1 MSERLI
7 SSLKEK
13 GWEHHEIHR
22 TMKIIEKAKQKK
34 HKHIKLLDVAVFW
47 IALILAIIGNIV
59 ILFTL
64 VPFLLM
70 LKSWFYYLI
79 ICFLGLS
86 FGLLFEILIRD
97 IEHLERKHHL
107 LIGSLLPVIT
117 IVNFILITR
126 VINRFLVNYN
136 LSIQIPLFVA
146 IFYTISFLLPYFIY
160 QMHYRV
166 RYNIMK

>member
-7 SSLKEK
+7 RNLKKK
-13 GWEHHEIHR
+13 GWESHDIHR
-22 TMKIIEKAKQKK
+22 TMKIIEKGKQKK
-34 HKHIKLLDVAVFW
+34 HKLIKALDLMVFW

-64 VPFLLM
+64 IPFLLM
-70 LKSWFYYLI
+70 LNSWLYYLI

-117 IVNFILITR
+117 IVNFILITK
-126 VINRFLVNYN
+126 ILNRFLVNYN
-136 LSIQIPLFVA
+136 LNLQIPLFLG
-146 IFYTISFLLPYFIY
+146 IFYTIAFLLPYFIY

-166 RYNIMK
+166 KYNILK